1 MRYVLL
7 AYGDERLLEAMSAG
21 ERDAL
26 MSACLANEE
35 ALRQNGHLLSAAG
48 LQPSASAATVRLH
61 EGKLAVFVGPC
72 VAAGEQLTAVLVI
85 SARDLN
91 EAIQVAAGMPQARAG
106 PIEVR
111 PLLDPAGASGL

>member
-7 AYGDERLLEAMSAG
+7 AYRDERLLEAMSAG

-26 MSACLANEE
+26 MSASLANEE

-48 LQPSASAATVRLH
+48 LQPSAAAATVRVQSGSLGVA
-61 EGKLAVFVGPC
+61 EGPWAETS
-72 VAAGEQLTAVLVI
+72 EQLTGIFVI

-111 PLLDPAGASGL
+111 PLF

>member
-61 EGKLAVFVGPC
+61 EGELAVFVGPC

-91 EAIQVAAGMPQARAG
+91 EAIQVAAGMPQARVG

>member
-7 AYGDERLLEAMSAG
+7 AYGDERLLGAMSAG

-26 MSACLANEE
+26 RSASLANEE
-35 ALRQNGHLLSAAG
+35 ALRLSGRLLSAADP
-48 LQPSASAATVRLH
+48 QPSAATTVQMCGDRL
-61 EGKLAVFVGPC
+61 V
-72 VAAGEQLTAVLVI
+72 VAAGPCAGAQGLLTGVFVI

-91 EAIQVAAGMPQARAG
+91 EAIQVAAAMPLARAG

-111 PLLDPAGASGL
+111 PLLDPAL

>member
-35 ALRQNGHLLSAAG
+35 ALRRNGHLLSATG
-48 LQPSASAATVRLH
+48 LQPSAAAATVRV
-61 EGKLAVFVGPC
+61 EAGGLA
-72 VAAGEQLTAVLVI
+72 VAAGPCAEAREQLTAVLVI

-91 EAIQVAAGMPQARAG
+91 EAIQVAAAMPQARAG

-111 PLLDPAGASGL
+111 PLLESAP